1 LVKGLNKDDEDE
13 ERLGSGRVT
22 GVVAGGKGAVN
33 LGSAAILL
41 LCVVDVKV
49 AVQKG
54 ENSEIQYCNFYHLKT
69 FFFIGYYYK
78 LIERGI

>member
-22 GVVAGGKGAVN
+22 GVVLAGGKGAVN
-33 LGSAAILL
+33 LGSAAIL

-54 ENSEIQYCNFYHLKT
+54 ENSEIEYCNFYHLET
-69 FFFIGYYYK
+69 FFS
-78 LIERGI
+78 